1 MLLMITAV
9 VGCSPVELSP
19 VPSKVILGPGGIVV
33 GAVIVVITTDIAT
46 GWLISA
52 CLGIKCMPY
61 FFLLQFWTLFF

>member
-1 MLLMITAV
+1 MITAV

-46 GWLISA
+46 G
-52 CLGIKCMPY
+52 
-61 FFLLQFWTLFF
+61 